1 MKLFYIDPQSYNNLA
16 DYDRYLLSNIDCEKH
31 FFCSNK
37 FIDSLEGVNLTSCFN
52 YNDLTGLK
60 KVFSYIGTLLYVCDM
75 VRKHQPD
82 IVHFQWFK
90 IPLFDLCVLKQ
101 IRRISPK
108 SKIVFTAHNLLPH
121 DTGDKYKKIYKKIYH
136 FVDGIIVHGNRTR
149 QSLVEGLGV
158 EPEKISVIPHGFLPR
173 KSSGKDFVR
182 NSDRLTFSFIGSLT
196 KYKGVD
202 LLVEA
207 WASSEVLTSS
217 DEYQL
222 VVAGGGGKLD
232 CLSKAKDCKNIQ
244 LTNRF
249 LSDEELDEIVS
260 QTDVSILPYREIS
273 QSGVL
278 LTMLAA
284 HKPVVVSDV
293 GELTQPFAVADCG
306 WILPNVQV
314 CTIRKLLEQIVKDR
328 VLVDKIKNDDILWK
342 KIDQFYS
349 WKEIGQRTTMFYSSL
364 CKK

>member
-16 DYDRYLLSNIDCEKH
+16 DYDSYLLSNIDCERY

-37 FIDSLEGVNLTSCFN
+37 FIDSLAGVTIVRCFN
-52 YNDLTGLK
+52 YNGLIGLK
-60 KVFSYIGTLLYVCDM
+60 KVFSYIGTLLYICGM
-75 VRKHQPD
+75 VKKHQPD

-90 IPLFDLCVLKQ
+90 MPLFDLCVLKQ
-101 IRRISPK
+101 VKRISPK
-108 SKIVFTAHNLLPH
+108 SSIVFTTHNLLPH

-136 FVDGIIVHGNRTR
+136 FVDGVIVHGNRSKR
-149 QSLVEGLGV
+149 SLVEGFGV
-158 EPEKISVIPHGFLPR
+158 EPGKISVIPHGFLPR

-182 NSDRLTFSFIGSLT
+182 TSDWLTFSLIGSLT

-207 WASSEVLTSS
+207 WASSEVLASS
-217 DEYQL
+217 DECRL
-222 VVAGGGGKLD
+222 IVAGGGKLD
-232 CLSKAKDCKNIQ
+232 CLSKAEDCRNIQ
-244 LTNRF
+244 VTNRF
-249 LSDEELDEIVS
+249 LPDEELDEIVG

-314 CTIRKLLEQIVKDR
+314 DTIRMMLEQIVKDR
-328 VLVDKIKNDDILWK
+328 VLVDKIKNDDALWK